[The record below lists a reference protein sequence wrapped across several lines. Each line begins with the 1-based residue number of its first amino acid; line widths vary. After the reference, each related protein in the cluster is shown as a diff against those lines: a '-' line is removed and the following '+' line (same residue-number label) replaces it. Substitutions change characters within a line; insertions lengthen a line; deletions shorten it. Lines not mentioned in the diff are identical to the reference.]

1 LNAGK
6 LEDYLVTVVDW
17 LLANPYDVVTILIG
31 NAGLIAPG
39 NYTAPIEASGLIEFV
54 FAPPKI
60 TMALEDWPPLSHFI
74 LSGHRVIVFMD
85 YMANQ
90 TEIPYL
96 LDEFTYMWET
106 PFSPT
111 NRSFPCTVQRPQ
123 GLAESDARTLMYIAN
138 HNLNTELKLGAI
150 SILVPNMVLLNVTN
164 AASGFGSAGAMSR
177 DCTGVYHSGSSK
189 ALPELT

>member
-1 LNAGK
+1 M
-6 LEDYLVTVVDW
+6 
-17 LLANPYDVVTILIG
+17 
-31 NAGLIAPG
+31 
-39 NYTAPIEASGLIEFV
+39 S
-54 FAPPKI
+54 
-60 TMALEDWPPLSHFI
+60 MALEDWPPLSHFI

-96 LDEFTYMWET
+96 LNEFTYMWET

-123 GLAESDARTLMYIAN
+123 GLAESDARTRMYIAN
-138 HNLNTELKLGAI
+138 HNLNTELKLGGA

-164 AASGFGSAGAMSR
+164 AVSGFGSAGAMSR
-177 DCTGVYHSGSSK
+177 GCTGLYYSGSFR
-189 ALPELT
+189 ALVELT